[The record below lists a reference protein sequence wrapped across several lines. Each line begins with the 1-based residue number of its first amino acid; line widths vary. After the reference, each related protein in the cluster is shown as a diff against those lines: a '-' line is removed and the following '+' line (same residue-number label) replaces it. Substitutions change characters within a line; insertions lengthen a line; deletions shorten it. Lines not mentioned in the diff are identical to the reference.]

1 MTVQLTGA
9 TIFLDD
15 DAEQRRVAFTTCVT
29 LGRNVV
35 LPRGPGCVAPSVAAL
50 S

>member
-15 DAEQRRVAFTTCVT
+15 DAEQRRMAFTTCVT
-29 LGRNVV
+29 LGGMTQGLGSSAAR
-35 LPRGPGCVAPSVAAL
+35 CCATHWAP
-50 S
+50 